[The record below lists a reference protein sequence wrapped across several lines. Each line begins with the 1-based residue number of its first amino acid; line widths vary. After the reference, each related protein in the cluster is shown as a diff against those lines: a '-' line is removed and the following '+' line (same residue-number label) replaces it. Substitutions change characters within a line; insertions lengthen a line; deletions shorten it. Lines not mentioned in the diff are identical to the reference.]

1 MGFFTKRPDTTL
13 TQEAVLAALATV
25 QEPELGGNL
34 VARKMIKE
42 LSIEGGNVRV
52 VVDLTTPA
60 CPFKDKLET
69 DVRAA
74 VQAIPGVE
82 AVEVDFTAT
91 VRSYTGIPDKARVP
105 GVSNVLAVASGKGG
119 VGKSTVAVN
128 LAVALAQ
135 DGARVGLLDADI
147 YGPSAPLM
155 TGAFGKPGLTENK
168 KIAPL
173 EAHGIKIISVGHFV
187 DDSQPLVWRGP
198 MISSMLRQFLFEVD
212 WGELDYLVVDL
223 PPGTGDIQLTLAQS
237 IPLSGAVVVTTPQDV
252 ALADAIKGVEMFR
265 KLNVPILG
273 IVENMSYF
281 VAPDTG
287 TRYDI
292 FGHGGAQAASIRLEV
307 PFLGEIPLGMP
318 IREGSDTGQPAVTQT
333 AEAAYAEAFRAV
345 ARALAGRV
353 SVEAVA
359 AG

>member
-1 MGFFTKRPDTTL
+1 MGLFNKRADAP

-42 LSIEGGNVRV
+42 LVIENNRVSV

-60 CPFKDKLET
+60 CPFKET
-69 DVRAA
+69 LQRDVEAA
-74 VQAIPGVE
+74 VMAVPGVE
-82 AVEVDFTAT
+82 AVAVDFTAT
-91 VRSYTGIPDKARVP
+91 VRSLNGIPDKASVP
-105 GVSNVLAVASGKGG
+105 GVKHILAVASGKGG

-155 TGAFGKPGLTENK
+155 TGARGKPGLTEGK

-173 EAHGIKIISVGHFV
+173 EAHGIKIISVGYFV

-212 WGELDYLVVDL
+212 WGQLDYLVVDL
-223 PPGTGDIQLTLAQS
+223 PPGTGDIQLTLTQA

-273 IVENMSYF
+273 LIENMSYF

-287 TRYDI
+287 ARYDI
-292 FGHGGAQAASIRLEV
+292 FGHGGARSASERLGV
-307 PFLGEIPLGMP
+307 PFLGEIPLGIP
-318 IREGSDTGQPAVTQT
+318 IREGGDSGQPAVTQT
-333 AEAAYAEAFRAV
+333 ATAAYADAFRNV
-345 ARALAGRV
+345 ARHLAGRI
-353 SVEAVA
+353 SVETLSS
-359 AG
+359 

>member
-1 MGFFTKRPDTTL
+1 MGLFNKRSDGPSP
-13 TQEAVLAALATV
+13 TQEALLAALATV

-42 LSIEGGNVRV
+42 LIVSGGDVRV

-60 CPFKDKLET
+60 CPFKDKLEQ

-74 VQAIPGVE
+74 VSAVPGVE
-82 AVEVDFTAT
+82 NVAVEFAAT
-91 VRSYTGIPDKARVP
+91 VRSLNGIPDKTSVP
-105 GVSNVLAVASGKGG
+105 GVSHVLAVASGKGG

-155 TGAFGKPGLTENK
+155 TGARGKPGLTEIQ

-173 EAHGIKIISVGHFV
+173 EAHGIKIISVGYFV

-212 WGELDYLVVDL
+212 WGQLDYLVVDL

-237 IPLSGAVVVTTPQDV
+237 IPLSGAVIVTTPQDV
-252 ALADAIKGVEMFR
+252 ALADAVKGVEMFR

-273 IVENMSYF
+273 IIENMSYF

-287 TRYDI
+287 KRYDI
-292 FGHGGAQAASIRLEV
+292 FGHGGAHSASQRLEV
-307 PFLGEIPLGMP
+307 PFLGEIPLAMP
-318 IREGSDTGQPAVTQT
+318 IREGGDTGQPAVTQT
-333 AEAAYAEAFRAV
+333 DAEAHADAFRTV
-345 ARALAGRV
+345 ARNLAGRV
-353 SVEAVA
+353 SVETLA
-359 AG
+359 

>member
-1 MGFFTKRPDTTL
+1 MGLFGKRADAP

-42 LSIEGGNVRV
+42 LNIDGGRV
-52 VVDLTTPA
+52 VVLIDLTTPA
-60 CPFKDKLET
+60 CPFKEQLAN

-74 VQAIPGVE
+74 LANVPGVSE
-82 AVEVDFTAT
+82 IEVDFTAT
-91 VRSYTGIPDKARVP
+91 VRSYNGIPDKARVP
-105 GVSNVLAVASGKGG
+105 GVSHILAVASGKGG

-135 DGARVGLLDADI
+135 EGARVGLLDADI

-155 TGAFGKPGLTENK
+155 TGARGKPGITENQ

-173 EAHGIKIISVGHFV
+173 EAHGIKIISVGYFV

-212 WGELDYLVVDL
+212 WGQLDYLVVDL

-237 IPLSGAVVVTTPQDV
+237 IPLSGSVVVTTPQDV

-281 VAPDTG
+281 IAPDTG
-287 TRYDI
+287 KRYDI
-292 FGHGGAQAASIRLEV
+292 FGHGGARIASTKLGV

-318 IREGSDTGQPAVTQT
+318 IREGGDTGQPAVTQT
-333 AEAAYAEAFRAV
+333 AKDAYAESFRDV
-345 ARALAGRV
+345 ARTLAGRI
-353 SVEAVA
+353 SIETMVA
-359 AG
+359 A

>member
-1 MGFFTKRPDTTL
+1 MGLFNKRPDAP

-42 LSIEGGNVRV
+42 LQIEGGRVSV

-60 CPFKDKLET
+60 CPFKEKLET
-69 DVRAA
+69 DVVAA
-74 VQAIPGVE
+74 LKQVPGVTD
-82 AVEVDFTAT
+82 VHVDFTAT
-91 VRSYTGIPDKARVP
+91 VRSLTGIPDKASVP
-105 GVSNVLAVASGKGG
+105 GVSHILAVASGKGG

-155 TGAFGKPGLTENK
+155 TGARGKPGLTENK

-173 EAHGIKIISVGHFV
+173 EAHGIKIISVGYFV

-212 WGELDYLVVDL
+212 WGQLDYLVVDL

-237 IPLSGAVVVTTPQDV
+237 IPLSGAVIVTTPQDV

-265 KLNVPILG
+265 KLNVAILG
-273 IVENMSYF
+273 IIENMSYF

-287 TRYDI
+287 NRYDI
-292 FGHGGAQAASIRLEV
+292 FGHGGARSASERLGV
-307 PFLGEIPLGMP
+307 PFLGEIPLGIP
-318 IREGSDTGQPAVTQT
+318 IREGGDSGQPAVTST
-333 AEAAYAEAFRAV
+333 GKHAYAEAFREV
-345 ARALAGRV
+345 ARHLAGRI
-353 SVEAVA
+353 SVETLV
-359 AG
+359 

>member
-1 MGFFTKRPDTTL
+1 MGLFSKKADVP
-13 TQEAVLAALATV
+13 TQESVLAALATV

-42 LSIEGGNVRV
+42 LAIDGGRVRV
-52 VVDLTTPA
+52 VIDLTTPA
-60 CPFKDKLET
+60 CPFKEQLER

-74 VQAIPGVE
+74 LQTVAGVSE
-82 AVEVDFTAT
+82 IQVEFTAT
-91 VRSYTGIPDKARVP
+91 VRSFNGIPDKAQVP
-105 GVSNVLAVASGKGG
+105 GVHNVLAVASGKGG

-135 DGARVGLLDADI
+135 EGARVGLLDADI

-155 TGAFGKPGLTENK
+155 TGAHGRAGMSELQ
-168 KIAPL
+168 KIAPM
-173 EAHGIKIISVGHFV
+173 EAHGIKIISVGYFV
-187 DDSQPLVWRGP
+187 DASQPLVWRGP

-273 IVENMSYF
+273 LIENMSYF

-287 TRYDI
+287 KRYDI
-292 FGHGGAQAASIRLEV
+292 FGHGGAKTASDNLGV
-307 PFLGEIPLGMP
+307 PFLGEIPLGIS
-318 IREGSDTGQPAVTQT
+318 IREGGDTGQPAVTQS
-333 AEAAYAEAFRAV
+333 AADAYADAFRAV
-345 ARALAGRV
+345 ARALAGRI
-353 SVEAVA
+353 SVETYA
-359 AG
+359 